1 METLICGGIG
11 GGARTALAQAGIELY
26 PGASGNADEAVDA
39 LPKDQRAG
47 CAAPEGLDN
56 ASSGLSR
63 NWQGCRR
70 KNGVNSVWPGPSR

>member
-1 METLICGGIG
+1 MTRMAALITTGCQKTSGQ
-11 GGARTALAQAGIELY
+11 LAAGRICMV
-26 PGASGNADEAVDA
+26 NV

>member
-1 METLICGGIG
+1 MTRMAALITTGCLKTSGQ
-11 GGARTALAQAGIELY
+11 LAAGRICMV
-26 PGASGNADEAVDA
+26 NV

-70 KNGVNSVWPGPSR
+70 KNGVNSVWPDPSR